1 MDDET
6 NLHVE
11 PDELRTGGDVEILRC
26 ARAGET
32 RAYTLR
38 VVPGG
43 VELWRITEGP
53 DGEIESVKESLFK
66 GSEETSQ
73 FLEELRRALIAGGW
87 REA

>member
-6 NLHVE
+6 DLHVE
-11 PDELRTGGDVEILRC
+11 SDELRAEGDVEILRC

-32 RAYTLR
+32 RTYTLR

-43 VELWRITEGP
+43 VELWRITEGA
-53 DGEIESVKESLFK
+53 DGEVDSVKESLFK
-66 GSEETSQ
+66 GSEETAQ
-73 FLEELRRALIAGGW
+73 FLEELRRALVAGGW